1 MMVLNDIAYLQWTGQ
16 WVVPALLDPSSIQAM
31 TIASES
37 AKHQFYFFMLFV
49 LLVLKKQK
57 LRKYRL
63 LVKSPVLYFL
73 CTFFLLF

>member
-1 MMVLNDIAYLQWTGQ
+1 MMDLNDIAYLQWTGQ

-31 TIASES
+31 TIAS

-63 LVKSPVLYFL
+63 LVKSPVLY
-73 CTFFLLF
+73 TFFLLF